1 MKKVGI
7 LFLGICALLLV
18 FCSSQGDGK
27 DYVKSVLKQG
37 ILERAA
43 ANLKEE
49 PVTVTAFIAERSAGD
64 VHDFYS
70 EGDYW
75 WPDTLNP
82 DGPYIRR
89 DGQTNPD
96 NFVAHRHA
104 MIRFS
109 SIVANLTSAY
119 LLEQEQKYV
128 DAVLEHVRAWFVN
141 KATRMNPNLQYAQA
155 IKGIATGRGIG
166 IIDTIHLMEV
176 AQSLYRLEK
185 LGLLSEDDIKS
196 TKRWFADYLNWM
208 FTHQYGIDEM
218 NAKNNHGTCWVMQ
231 AAVFA
236 RYVGD
241 KEMLDYCKK
250 RYKEVLCPTRCPKTA
265 VSP

>member
-1 MKKVGI
+1 M
-7 LFLGICALLLV
+7 LFLGICSFLAIS
-18 FCSSQGDGK
+18 CTSDKDGK
-27 DYVKSVLKQG
+27 DFVKCVLKQG

-43 ANLKEE
+43 MNIKEE

-64 VHDFYS
+64 IHDFYS

-82 DGPYIRR
+82 DGPYVRR
-89 DGQTNPD
+89 DGETNPD

-109 SIVANLTSAY
+109 SIVGNLTSAY
-119 LLEQEQKYV
+119 LLTQDKEYV
-128 DAVLEHVRAWFVN
+128 DAILAHVRAWFVN
-141 KATRMNPNLQYAQA
+141 ESTKMNPNLQYAQA

-166 IIDTIHLMEV
+166 IIDTVHLMEV
-176 AQSLYRLEK
+176 AQSLWQLEK
-185 LGLLSEDDIKS
+185 LGVLSKDDIKS
-196 TKRWFADYLNWM
+196 TKQWFADYLKWM

-231 AAVFA
+231 AAVIPVI
-236 RYVGD
+236 RI
-241 KEMLDYCKK
+241 
-250 RYKEVLCPTRCPKTA
+250 
-265 VSP
+265 

>member
-1 MKKVGI
+1 MKKIGI
-7 LFLGICALLLV
+7 TFLGICALLFV
-18 FCSSQGDGK
+18 SCSSQEGGK
-27 DYVKSVLKQG
+27 AYVKSVLKQG

-75 WPDTLNP
+75 WPDTLYP
-82 DGPYIRR
+82 DGPYVRR

-128 DAVLEHVRAWFVN
+128 DAVLRHVRAWFVDEE
-141 KATRMNPNLQYAQA
+141 TRMNPDLQYAQA

-196 TKRWFADYLNWM
+196 TKQWFADYLDWM
-208 FTHQYGIDEM
+208 STHRNGIAERW
-218 NAKNNHGTCWVMQ
+218 CQ
-231 AAVFA
+231 A
-236 RYVGD
+236 RYLPAMSATRRCWTTARSATR
-241 KEMLDYCKK
+241 KSS
-250 RYKEVLCPTRCPKTA
+250 CPTRWPRTA
-265 VSP
+265 VSL

>member
-1 MKKVGI
+1 MKNVGI

-109 SIVANLTSAY
+109 SIVA
-119 LLEQEQKYV
+119 
-128 DAVLEHVRAWFVN
+128 
-141 KATRMNPNLQYAQA
+141 
-155 IKGIATGRGIG
+155 I
-166 IIDTIHLMEV
+166 
-176 AQSLYRLEK
+176 
-185 LGLLSEDDIKS
+185 
-196 TKRWFADYLNWM
+196 
-208 FTHQYGIDEM
+208 
-218 NAKNNHGTCWVMQ
+218 
-231 AAVFA
+231 
-236 RYVGD
+236 
-241 KEMLDYCKK
+241 
-250 RYKEVLCPTRCPKTA
+250 
-265 VSP
+265 